1 MMDRAKSMRWLWLG
15 AAILPML
22 VLALVA
28 GTGIQMTAAQDATP
42 ATGEA
47 AGRPAHIHSGSCAK
61 GQLGDIVQPLTSL
74 TKSQGP
80 SQGQNAAVAAE
91 TSFTNVPLTLD
102 QILAADHAINIHRSQ
117 DKIQDYIACG
127 EIGGTIDPNGSLVI
141 GLKEQNNSG
150 FTGIAVLTP
159 NADGVSTDVSVFI
172 AKGLT
177 GGKAGKS
184 ATPAV
189 GGVATPVA

>member
-1 MMDRAKSMRWLWLG
+1 MMVRAKSMRWLWMS

-22 VLALVA
+22 VLALIA
-28 GTGIQMTAAQDATP
+28 GTGIQTTAAQDATP
-42 ATGEA
+42 GTGEA
-47 AGRPAHIHSGSCAK
+47 AGRPAHIHSGSCGKDA
-61 GQLGDIVQPLTSL
+61 LGDVVQALSPL
-74 TKSQGP
+74 TKSQGQ
-80 SQGQNAAVAAE
+80 SQGQDAAVAAE

-102 QILAADHAINIHRSQ
+102 QILADDHAINIHRSQ

-127 EIGGTIDPNGSLVI
+127 EVGGAVDANGSLVI
-141 GLKEQNNSG
+141 GLKEQNKSG

-159 NADGVSTDVSVFI
+159 NADGTSTDVSVFI

-184 ATPAV
+184 GTPAA
-189 GGVATPVA
+189 GGYATPVA